1 MPRPETPPRESLN
14 SKKGKHENLM
24 FEVKTPSR
32 EEYQEMLN
40 TSQLSNK
47 ALPVLQEDINGN
59 DDENYE
65 EASLNLSML
74 SDNADL
80 NNTQVEN
87 VLNSTVLSQVE
98 DEALL

>member
-1 MPRPETPPRESLN
+1 MLN
-14 SKKGKHENLM
+14 S
-24 FEVKTPSR
+24 
-32 EEYQEMLN
+32 
-40 TSQLSNK
+40 SQLSNK
-47 ALPVLQEDINGN
+47 ALPVLQEDINGK